1 MRIAALT
8 PQVLLDT
15 GVALR
20 TVEAALSDHLEAA
33 LVALRYFTPR
43 QAPQWLK
50 Y

>member
-1 MRIAALT
+1 M
-8 PQVLLDT
+8 
-15 GVALR
+15 GVALG

-43 QAPQWLK
+43 QAPQWMK